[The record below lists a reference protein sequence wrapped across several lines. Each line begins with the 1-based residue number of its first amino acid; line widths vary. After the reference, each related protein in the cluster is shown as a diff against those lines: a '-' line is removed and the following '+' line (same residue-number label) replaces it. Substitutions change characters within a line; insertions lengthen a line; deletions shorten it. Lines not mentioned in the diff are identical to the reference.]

1 MKKRKIEE
9 LLKRQEMTQEL
20 VGDDDFW
27 DNDELKVT
35 EEQYVQGVQI
45 VSRVQDQNQ
54 YNNNQS
60 YGLQSQNQVQTQ
72 GFTIDSNNNSTTHFN
87 YQVNIYFLINQFEYI
102 LYSFLFLFI
111 YVIMR
116 SISWK

>member
-20 VGDDDFW
+20 GGDDDFW
-27 DNDELKVT
+27 DNDDLKVT

-54 YNNNQS
+54 YNNQS
-60 YGLQSQNQVQTQ
+60 YGQQPQTQNQ
-72 GFTIDSNNNSTTHFN
+72 GFVIDSTNNSGTHFN
-87 YQVNIYFLINQFEYI
+87 YQV
-102 LYSFLFLFI
+102 
-111 YVIMR
+111 R
-116 SISWK
+116 